1 VRLGDPAAFEEI
13 DLMDGRTFEHLV
25 ADLFGRLGYEIE
37 RTEFFDRGADLI
49 IIRDEKRT
57 AVQVKRAKN
66 LVRQEAVQA
75 VVTSKAVYACE
86 RAMVVTNSSFNG
98 RAKQLARANDV
109 ELWARPELMR
119 ALLSFCALCEK
130 AVSDPVHQW
139 CMDRSE
145 EYGGRV
151 YCFEHQRS
159 FAGILRTA

>member
-98 RAKQLARANDV
+98 RGETARAGK
-109 ELWARPELMR
+109 RRR
-119 ALLSFCALCEK
+119 AVGSA
-130 AVSDPVHQW
+130 
-139 CMDRSE
+139 
-145 EYGGRV
+145 
-151 YCFEHQRS
+151 
-159 FAGILRTA
+159 